1 MIKKLKVKFVVL
13 AMAAVFVLLTVV
25 VAGMNIINYASV
37 VGESDDILSVISKNK
52 GSFPVYDIR
61 PDADADENLE
71 DFDGFYPEDSAGT
84 PASNTGRGSRLPRG
98 MSPETPYESR
108 YFSVVLD
115 SSGETVNIDT
125 GKIASV
131 NREAAE
137 EYAREALETDKTRGF
152 LQNYRFDIT
161 EEQGGVRVTF
171 LDCGRRLDSFHS
183 FLCASVIMA
192 AAGLAAVFA
201 VIFVLSGRIIRP
213 IAESYEKQKR
223 FITDAGHEI
232 KTPLT
237 VIAANADILEMEQGE
252 NECIADIK
260 QQTER
265 LRGLTED
272 LVTLARMEEAGE
284 GLPKIEFPLS
294 EVVSE
299 TVRPFGAIARQQNK
313 ELTCDICP
321 MITLKGNDKVIR
333 RLVSVLTDNALKYS
347 PEGSTVRISLEKQNR
362 TARLTVFNETEDE
375 IKNGDIAHVFDRFW
389 RADGSRNSE
398 TGGHGIGLSIAKNAV
413 SAHNGKIYAS
423 TRDGHSFQIEVLL
436 PL

>member
-1 MIKKLKVKFVVL
+1 
-13 AMAAVFVLLTVV
+13 
-25 VAGMNIINYASV
+25 
-37 VGESDDILSVISKNK
+37 
-52 GSFPVYDIR
+52 
-61 PDADADENLE
+61 
-71 DFDGFYPEDSAGT
+71 
-84 PASNTGRGSRLPRG
+84 
-98 MSPETPYESR
+98 
-108 YFSVVLD
+108 
-115 SSGETVNIDT
+115 
-125 GKIASV
+125 
-131 NREAAE
+131 
-137 EYAREALETDKTRGF
+137 
-152 LQNYRFDIT
+152 
-161 EEQGGVRVTF
+161 
-171 LDCGRRLDSFHS
+171 
-183 FLCASVIMA
+183 
-192 AAGLAAVFA
+192 
-201 VIFVLSGRIIRP
+201 

-252 NECIADIK
+252 NECLADIK

-333 RLVSVLTDNALKYS
+333 RLISVLTDNALKYS

-362 TARLTVFNETEDE
+362 TARLTVFNETENE

-413 SAHNGKIYAS
+413 SAHNGKINAS